1 MKHLEGIEEDEKKR
15 AEEMRKMKS
24 ANMDLV
30 EDLIDELIKDEEL
43 EKVKILKGV
52 EEEIVKF

>member
-1 MKHLEGIEEDEKKR
+1 
-15 AEEMRKMKS
+15 MRKMKS

>member
-1 MKHLEGIEEDEKKR
+1 
-15 AEEMRKMKS
+15 MKS